1 MEIFINA
8 AASIDGK
15 ISNPSKDQINFS
27 GEEDWMRVDR
37 LRSES
42 DAIMVGVETVL
53 NDNPT
58 LLPHKYDKKPTR
70 IIADSKA
77 RIPPSSKLFEYKG
90 DVVIAV
96 GNSAPKNRKNDL
108 KKKAIILETSTEKT
122 NLNEVV
128 EYLEKTDHTKLM
140 VEGGG
145 ELNYSFLKENVIDK
159 IIIYIAPKI
168 IGGRS
173 SPTLVDGDEELPK
186 DINIKLESIQRLG
199 EGVLLKWNIKN
210 N

>member
-8 AASIDGK
+8 AVSIDGK
-15 ISNPSKDQINFS
+15 ISNPSKEKINLS
-27 GEEDWMRVDR
+27 NKEDWMRVDR

-58 LLPHKYDKKPTR
+58 LLPHEYDKTPTR

-77 RIPPSSKLFEYKG
+77 RTPLSSKLFEYKG

-96 GNSAPKNRKNDL
+96 GNSAPKKRKKEL
-108 KKKAIILETSTEKT
+108 KKKAIILETSTEQT
-122 NLNEVV
+122 NLNEV
-128 EYLEKTDHTKLM
+128 LEWLQKTNHTKLM
-140 VEGGG
+140 IEGGG
-145 ELNYSFLKENVIDK
+145 ELNYSFLMENIIDK
-159 IIIYIAPKI
+159 LIIYIAPKI

-173 SPTLVDGDEELPK
+173 SPTLVDGDDEITK
-186 DINIKLESIQRLG
+186 NIDIKLESIQRLG
-199 EGVLLKWNIKN
+199 EGVLLTWNIKN